1 MKRTIKQNQFVPK
14 KKVGKNYI
22 VMLSDSTDGEKVV
35 VDQFVFDFDPKDY
48 DKVVTHIIRERYS
61 ADKMEALL
69 NNYLLDA
76 EKYKEEFEAMQEW
89 RAFAKESAK
98 KIVSL

>member
-1 MKRTIKQNQFVPK
+1 MKRVIKQNQFFPK
-14 KKVGKNYI
+14 KRVGKNYI
-22 VMLSDSTDGEKVV
+22 VMLSDTTDSEKIVV
-35 VDQFVFDFDPKDY
+35 EQFVFPFDPKDY
-48 DKVVTHIIRERYS
+48 DRVASHIIRERYS

-76 EKYKEEFEAMQEW
+76 DKYKDEFFAMQEW
-89 RAFAKESAK
+89 RTFAKECAK